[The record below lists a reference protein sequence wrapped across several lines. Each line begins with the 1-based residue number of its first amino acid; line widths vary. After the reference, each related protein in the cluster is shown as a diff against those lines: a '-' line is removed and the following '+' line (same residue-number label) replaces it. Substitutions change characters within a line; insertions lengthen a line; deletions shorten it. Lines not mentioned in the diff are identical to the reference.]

1 MSGVTPAA
9 IDAMHWKPN
18 LTSVAGLAAVVLV
31 AAVVAYAMLSRP
43 TPLPEGLIQAN
54 GRIEGDHVIVA
65 SKVPGRIAKLSVREG
80 DTVVP
85 GQVLA
90 LIDDAAAQARVNQA
104 RAALAT
110 LDAQARAG
118 RTALAVATRE
128 VPLDIDRMR
137 AGVERAHASIAKAQ
151 AIHAQASREVERMRM
166 LVAKG
171 FVTAQRVEQS
181 ELVLAEASAES
192 ISARSAAIQAEQQ
205 LAEARLGP
213 DRIRA
218 REAEVAAI
226 EAQRDQARAALA
238 EAESLLADL
247 TITAPTGGVIMTRV
261 RDIGEIV
268 AAGSPIFDLV
278 DLDRLYLKAYVPEV
292 LIGKLRLN
300 APARIYTDAF
310 PELAVPASVKFI
322 ASRAEFTPKE
332 VQTQDERVKLTYAVK
347 LYLEH
352 NPDRRLTPGLPADAM
367 IQWKEGIAWVRP
379 RG

>member
-9 IDAMHWKPN
+9 IDPMHWKPN
-18 LTSVAGLAAVVLV
+18 LTLVAGLAAVVLV
-31 AAVVAYAMLSRP
+31 AAVAGYAMLSRP

-65 SKVPGRIAKLSVREG
+65 SKVPGRIAKLHVREG

-90 LIDDAAAQARVNQA
+90 LIDDTAAQARVNQA

-110 LDAQARAG
+110 FDAQARAG
-118 RTALAVATRE
+118 RAALAVATRE

-137 AGVERAHASIAKAQ
+137 AGVERAHASVAKAQ
-151 AIHAQASREVERMRM
+151 AAQDQASREVDRMRM
-166 LVAKG
+166 LVAKE

-181 ELVLAEASAES
+181 ELMFAEASAES
-192 ISARSAAIQAEQQ
+192 IAARSAATQAEKQ

-218 REAEVAAI
+218 REAEVAAV
-226 EAQRDQARAALA
+226 EAQRDQAKAALA

-261 RDIGEIV
+261 RDSGEIV

-278 DLDRLYLKAYVPEV
+278 DLDRLYLKVYVPEV
-292 LIGKLRLN
+292 SIGKLRLN
-300 APARIYTDAF
+300 APARVYTDAF
-310 PELAVPASVKFI
+310 PELAVAATVKFI

-332 VQTQDERVKLTYAVK
+332 VQTPDERVKLTYAVK
-347 LYLEH
+347 LYLER
-352 NPDRRLTPGLPADAM
+352 NPERSLTPGLPADAV

-379 RG
+379 RR